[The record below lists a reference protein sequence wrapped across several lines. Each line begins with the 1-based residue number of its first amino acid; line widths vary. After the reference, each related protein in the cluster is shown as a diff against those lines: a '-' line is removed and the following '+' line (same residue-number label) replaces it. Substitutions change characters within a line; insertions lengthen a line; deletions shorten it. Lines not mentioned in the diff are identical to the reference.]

1 MNITSSQLSIINLV
15 LQIDSEWKA
24 KQFPLSEL
32 VIASEIFK
40 EIKKNVKDDLLIDG
54 DIELTS
60 EQKVFITKLIDERT
74 WTVIDS
80 EIVFEIKKLL
90 K

>member
-1 MNITSSQLSIINLV
+1 MKLTAQQFGLINMV
-15 LQIDSEWKA
+15 IQIDWEWKA

-60 EQKVFITKLIDERT
+60 EQKVFITKLIDERS
-74 WTVIDS
+74 WTVTDAENI
-80 EIVFEIKKLL
+80 FEVKKML

>member
-1 MNITSSQLSIINLV
+1 MKLTAQQFGLINMV
-15 LQIDSEWKA
+15 IQIDWEWKA

-40 EIKKNVKDDLLIDG
+40 EIKKNVKDDLLMDG

-60 EQKVFITKLIDERT
+60 EQKVFITKLIDERS

-80 EIVFEIKKLL
+80 EIVFEIKKML

>member
-1 MNITSSQLSIINLV
+1 MKITVSQLSIINLV
-15 LQIDSEWKA
+15 LQIDWEWKA

-32 VIASEIFK
+32 LIASEIFK

-60 EQKVFITKLIDERT
+60 EQKVFITKLIDERS
-74 WTVIDS
+74 WTVTDAENI
-80 EIVFEIKKLL
+80 FEVKKML

>member
-60 EQKVFITKLIDERT
+60 EQKVFITKLIDERS
-74 WTVIDS
+74 WTVTDAEHI
-80 EIVFEIKKLL
+80 FEIKKLL

>member
-1 MNITSSQLSIINLV
+1 MKITVSQLSIINLV
-15 LQIDSEWKA
+15 LQIDWEWKA

-32 VIASEIFK
+32 LIASEIFK

-60 EQKVFITKLIDERT
+60 EQKVFITKLIDERS
-74 WTVIDS
+74 WTVTDAEHI
-80 EIVFEIKKLL
+80 FEIKKMI

>member
-60 EQKVFITKLIDERT
+60 EQKVFITKLIDERS

-80 EIVFEIKKLL
+80 EIVFEIKKML

>member
-1 MNITSSQLSIINLV
+1 MNTTASQLSIINLV

-24 KQFPLSEL
+24 KQFPISEL

-40 EIKKNVKDDLLIDG
+40 EIKKCVEWDKLIDG
-54 DIELTS
+54 EIDLTS
-60 EQKVFITKLIDERT
+60 EQKVFITKLIDERS
-74 WTVIDS
+74 WTVTDS
-80 EIVFEIKKLL
+80 EIVFEIKKML

>member
-1 MNITSSQLSIINLV
+1 MKLTAQQFGLINMV
-15 LQIDSEWKA
+15 IQIDWEWKA

-60 EQKVFITKLIDERT
+60 EQKVFITKLINERN
-74 WTVIDS
+74 WTVNDS
-80 EIVFEIKKLL
+80 EVVFSLKDLIK
-90 K
+90 

>member
-32 VIASEIFK
+32 VLASDIFK

-60 EQKVFITKLIDERT
+60 EQKVFITKLIDERS
-74 WTVIDS
+74 WTVTDAENI
-80 EIVFEIKKLL
+80 FEVKKML